1 MTKEEA
7 IEKALQDI
15 LRINNNSILC
25 ELPTGYGKSRI
36 SLELLKHRFKRE
48 EGLKVLIVVPK
59 LILIQG
65 WKEEFK
71 KWHFEDWLNYVTFVT
86 YKSFPKIYGHW
97 NYIIF
102 DEGHHL
108 SERCRDAMKHIESN
122 SIMILS
128 ATVKKDLKMCLRLL
142 FKDLYCYK
150 IEAKEAMENTVLP
163 TPRVILIPMS
173 LDNTEIK
180 CSIIRNPKQEEVL
193 EVPYKDRWKY
203 TKVKNKKII
212 IPCTQHQWYDNITSL
227 IEWAKDISKPS
238 YLRYSGQRLKWL
250 SEQKTSFVKEI
261 LNHLENE
268 RVLTFCSGAEQS
280 EMLGKYC
287 ITYKDKKKAN
297 ANLEAFNSGKIN
309 HITSCEILTE
319 GANLT
324 NCKIALYACLNSS
337 DRLIVQKMGRALRH
351 KSPIL
356 IIPYY
361 KGTRDAEIVNQMLTG
376 YNLNQVSLI
385 TDLNNLNKL

>member
-1 MTKEEA
+1 
-7 IEKALQDI
+7 
-15 LRINNNSILC
+15 
-25 ELPTGYGKSRI
+25 
-36 SLELLKHRFKRE
+36 
-48 EGLKVLIVVPK
+48 
-59 LILIQG
+59 
-65 WKEEFK
+65 
-71 KWHFEDWLNYVTFVT
+71 
-86 YKSFPKIYGHW
+86 
-97 NYIIF
+97 
-102 DEGHHL
+102 
-108 SERCRDAMKHIESN
+108 
-122 SIMILS
+122 MILS